1 MTHAN
6 LLTNFPYSQI
16 SIGMDRALEQLDYIS
31 KSALTKYPPYNII
44 SKDDGKYIV
53 EIALSGFNKSDIKV
67 EYFDS
72 ILTIKSKDVEP
83 KDVEY
88 IYKGISERSFNKE
101 FKLSDDIE
109 VSDVEMKDGM
119 LSVYLER
126 IIPESKKRRVLNI
139 N

>member
-1 MTHAN
+1 
-6 LLTNFPYSQI
+6 
-16 SIGMDRALEQLDYIS
+16 
-31 KSALTKYPPYNII
+31 
-44 SKDDGKYIV
+44 
-53 EIALSGFNKSDIKV
+53 
-67 EYFDS
+67 
-72 ILTIKSKDVEP
+72 
-83 KDVEY
+83 VEY